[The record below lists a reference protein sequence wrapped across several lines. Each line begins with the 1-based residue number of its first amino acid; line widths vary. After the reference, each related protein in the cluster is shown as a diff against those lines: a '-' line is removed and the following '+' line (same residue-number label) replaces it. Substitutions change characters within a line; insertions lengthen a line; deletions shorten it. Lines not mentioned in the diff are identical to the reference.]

1 MSIFNQNFRRN
12 ERPADPPANKLTRTW
27 DRDASLRG
35 CGASAGI
42 AVVAL
47 LILASSGLARARNAD
62 ASPTNLELTAV
73 DYNFVAQ
80 ANLGAPF
87 QIESGRIA
95 EAKAGTTAIRDYAH
109 LMVFTHIP
117 VVDALDKILNDKRI
131 KAPPD
136 TLLDAAYHA
145 MIASLRAEHGVD
157 LDRDYVEGQVEYQ
170 RGNAALFRN
179 EIDDGYDPELK
190 EFARATL
197 PKIEDHLQRAL
208 NLASGNEL
216 GKTAPN

>member
-1 MSIFNQNFRRN
+1 VGSRC
-12 ERPADPPANKLTRTW
+12 KLKGG
-27 DRDASLRG
+27 A
-35 CGASAGI
+35 GASAGI

-170 RGNAALFRN
+170 RGECGAV
-179 EIDDGYDPELK
+179 P
-190 EFARATL
+190 
-197 PKIEDHLQRAL
+197 QRDRQWL
-208 NLASGNEL
+208 
-216 GKTAPN
+216 